1 VHATLKRSGPS
12 RSPVQS
18 SPVQPSPVQSTHHT
32 RHLTY
37 EAGITASDLG
47 FSLAPAS
54 PLCTCTFWPQHPQ
67 RIYIPSKESVSGAL
81 ASNFKHDPPER
92 AYRTVFRPP
101 PPPRHP
107 PTQPATHHTH
117 THPRTHT
124 HTHTHT
130 HRQPP
135 NRLRSIAPRPQLLA
149 PAQSPKSSQKTFISH
164 LVHLQF
170 LLQLMTSHQEKERR
184 RKEEN
189 IARNFSGAL

>member
-1 VHATLKRSGPS
+1 MCTRRSSEAAP
-12 RSPVQS
+12 PVAQS

-101 PPPRHP
+101 PR
-107 PTQPATHHTH
+107 PATH
-117 THPRTHT
+117 PRSQPLTTPTPTRAPT

>member
-1 VHATLKRSGPS
+1 MCTRRSSEAAP
-12 RSPVQS
+12 PVAQS

-101 PPPRHP
+101 PR
-107 PTQPATHHTH
+107 PATH
-117 THPRTHT
+117 PRSQPLTTPTPTRAPTHT

-130 HRQPP
+130 QT
-135 NRLRSIAPRPQLLA
+135 A
-149 PAQSPKSSQKTFISH
+149 AQSPAQYCSAAAAVSSGSIAKIVSKNIYQPSCAFAISSSAHDVSPREGKKT
-164 LVHLQF
+164 
-170 LLQLMTSHQEKERR
+170 KR
-184 RKEEN
+184 RKYRTE
-189 IARNFSGAL
+189 F